1 MVSFR
6 KHPKTPNVAIESGP
20 GNGES
25 ALVHDL
31 GQGVRLLPEE
41 EVRNEQ
47 YLCP

>member
-6 KHPKTPNVAIESGP
+6 KHPKTPNVAIESDRWL
-20 GNGES
+20 S
-25 ALVHDL
+25 FHDL

-41 EVRNEQ
+41 EVHNEQ

>member
-6 KHPKTPNVAIESGP
+6 KHPNTPNVAIESDK
-20 GNGES
+20 

>member
-6 KHPKTPNVAIESGP
+6 KHPKTPNVAIESDCW
-20 GNGES
+20 

>member
-6 KHPKTPNVAIESGP
+6 KHPKTPNVAIESWP
-20 GNGES
+20 NWES

>member
-6 KHPKTPNVAIESGP
+6 KHPKTPNVAIESS
-20 GNGES
+20 E

-41 EVRNEQ
+41 EVQNEQ

>member
-6 KHPKTPNVAIESGP
+6 KHPKTPNVAIESQPNRG
-20 GNGES
+20 S